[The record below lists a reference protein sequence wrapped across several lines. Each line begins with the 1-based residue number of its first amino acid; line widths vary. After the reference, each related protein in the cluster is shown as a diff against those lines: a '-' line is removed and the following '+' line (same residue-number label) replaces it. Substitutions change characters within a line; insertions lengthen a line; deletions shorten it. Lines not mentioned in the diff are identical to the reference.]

1 MIFACEDHVTV
12 PLCGIQSTEKSPKKL
27 LCKAGARSRKTLSP
41 ECNTRRYCRMFKWI
55 FFVVAVS
62 ATAHAAVIPVPD
74 AVVPTRIKGVQPRNV
89 VFILSDDHRFD
100 AMSFMGHP
108 FAKTPHMDAMV
119 KQGAHLKNAFVTT
132 SLCSPSRAS
141 ILTGLYTF
149 RHRVID
155 NQRPVPEGTLFFPQY
170 LQKAGYKTGFIGKW
184 HMGHAS
190 DDRRPGFDYW
200 FSFKGQ
206 GKYYA
211 PNDSYTI
218 NDNGKRVPQDGYI
231 TTLLTRKAVEFLKET
246 DRNTPFFLYL
256 SHKAVHGPFTPEPQ
270 YKGTLSDQPFTLPP
284 SSVHLLK
291 NQLNRP
297 RWLLDQRNSWHG
309 MDFPLHTE
317 NSVESFYKS
326 YCEALCSVDDSIG
339 VVLQQLKA
347 MGIHDETLV
356 IYMGDNGY
364 MFGEHGLIDKRVA
377 YETSSRVPLL
387 MQCPEL
393 IEGGTVVDEVV
404 ANIDIAPTVMQA
416 MGLKT
421 PTHMDGQSF
430 LPLARGQTI
439 PWRDYFLYA
448 YYWEQNY
455 PQTPTHFSLR
465 GDQYKYTTYYGLWD
479 TDELFDI
486 KNDPDEQN
494 NLIHDP
500 TFQETKQHMQN
511 RLYTMMEEL
520 GGMEIPLNRPKGQRK
535 IERLQSRGGEKAA
548 DFPEAF
554 LVNEAL
560 RKELQE

>member
-1 MIFACEDHVTV
+1 MCFYSS
-12 PLCGIQSTEKSPKKL
+12 LGIPSAENGKRGGRIKL
-27 LCKAGARSRKTLSP
+27 RANYRSIRPP
-41 ECNTRRYCRMFKWI
+41 ERDMGRVYCMSKWI
-55 FFVVAVS
+55 LLAI
-62 ATAHAAVIPVPD
+62 ALCTTAHADVIPVPD
-74 AVVPTRIKGVQPRNV
+74 AVVPTRIEGAHPRNV
-89 VFILSDDHRFD
+89 VFILSDDHRYD

-119 KQGAHLKNAFVTT
+119 KEGAHLENAFVTT

-206 GKYYA
+206 GKYYP

-246 DRNTPFFLYL
+246 DRDTPFFLYL

-270 YKGTLSDQPFTLPP
+270 YKGTLSDQPFTLPV
-284 SSVHLLK
+284 SSEHLTN

-309 MDFPLHTE
+309 MDFPLHTA

-326 YCEALCSVDDSIG
+326 YCEALRSVDDSIG
-339 VVLQQLKA
+339 AVLQQLKA

-364 MFGEHGLIDKRVA
+364 LFGEHGLIDKRVA

-387 MQCPEL
+387 MQCPDL
-393 IEGGTVVDEVV
+393 IQGSTVVDEVV

-416 MGLKT
+416 MGLKK
-421 PTHMDGQSF
+421 PPYMDGQSF
-430 LPLARGQTI
+430 LPLACGEEI

-486 KNDPDEQN
+486 KNDPEEQK

-500 TFQETKQHMQN
+500 AFQKMKQHMQN
-511 RLYTMMEEL
+511 QLYTMMEEL

-535 IERLQSRGGEKAA
+535 TERLRSQGGEKAA
-548 DFPEAF
+548 DFPESF
-554 LVNEAL
+554 LVDEAL
-560 RKELQE
+560 RKELQD

>member
-1 MIFACEDHVTV
+1 MRASIYLRLLFATT
-12 PLCGIQSTEKSPKKL
+12 GIAFAPSV
-27 LCKAGARSRKTLSP
+27 GAEIT
-41 ECNTRRYCRMFKWI
+41 
-55 FFVVAVS
+55 
-62 ATAHAAVIPVPD
+62 PVPNT
-74 AVVPTRIKGVQPRNV
+74 VVPRKNEGAQPRNV
-89 VFILSDDHRFD
+89 VFILSDDHRYD

-119 KQGAHLKNAFVTT
+119 KVGAHLKNAYVTT

-170 LQKAGYKTGFIGKW
+170 LQNAGYKTGFIGKW

-190 DDRRPGFDYW
+190 DDHRPGFDYW

-206 GKYYA
+206 GKYYP

-246 DRNTPFFLYL
+246 DRDTPFFLYL
-256 SHKAVHGPFTPEPQ
+256 SHKAVHGPFTPEPL
-270 YKGTLSDQPFTLPP
+270 YKGTLSDQPFTLPL
-284 SSVHLLK
+284 SSERLIN

-309 MDFPLHTE
+309 MDFPLHTV

-326 YCEALCSVDDSIG
+326 YCEALRSVDDSIG
-339 VVLQQLKA
+339 VVVQQLKK

-421 PTHMDGQSF
+421 PPYMDGQSL

-486 KNDPDEQN
+486 QNDPEEQN

-500 TFQETKQHMQN
+500 AFQKMKQHMQN
-511 RLYTMMEEL
+511 QLYTMMEEL
-520 GGMEIPLNRPKGQRK
+520 GGMKIPLNRPKGQRK
-535 IERLQSRGGEKAA
+535 TERLRSQGGDKAA
-548 DFPEAF
+548 DFPESF
-554 LVNEAL
+554 LVDEAI